1 MLMKTATKKVR
12 TGRTTKANPVSGQ
25 WMGRYDG
32 TQQAMKSRDGLKFD
46 TTEHVQLTYPRKEL
60 LQNE

>member
-12 TGRTTKANPVSGQ
+12 TGRTTKANPVNGQ

-32 TQQAMKSRDGLKFD
+32 TQQTMKSRDGLKFD
-46 TTEHVQLTYPRKEL
+46 TT
-60 LQNE
+60 